1 MGYKTKGVCSSAI
14 EFEIEDDIIKD
25 IQFRGGCQGNTTGV
39 AALVKG
45 MSVDEVI
52 ERLSG
57 IQCGFRGTS
66 CPDQLSK
73 ALKEYKETH

>member
-1 MGYKTKGVCSSAI
+1 MVYKTKGVCSSAI

-39 AALVKG
+39 ATLVKG
-45 MSVDEVI
+45 MAVDEVI